1 MQAYRARRYREAIR
15 LFPADIESCREPQR
29 AARLSLLYGN
39 SLLGEG
45 LNREAREVYFTT
57 YRRCRLGQFVGEFR
71 DVGAKALMNAGLA
84 TKNLGEY
91 GPAIQFYR
99 EALRSGLVEKP
110 LERVQARNLLGSLLT
125 RLGEYDEA
133 RQELQDALGEARLL
147 DEELLRSDIHLNL
160 AVLAFHQGNHAVS
173 EQELNSALEAAD
185 GDPERHLRAWVN
197 MGTLLIDQHH
207 ASGAW
212 VYFDKAEDLARRTG
226 RRKHLPLVLAN
237 KARIRQHEGLSIE
250 AVRLASEA
258 MQINEEL
265 QLEDQWVR
273 SCCREVLE
281 ENERDV
287 KDNFRL
293 AEVLIRSHDMIAV
306 SEPMRRIIRDIE
318 ALSASDLPVLVLG
331 ETGTGK
337 ELVARALHNAGPRRS
352 APFVPV
358 NCPAIPDTLFEST
371 LFGHVR
377 GAFTGADRDSRGLVE
392 LAGDGTIFLDEI
404 GDLPLSIQPKLL
416 RFLENGEFQP
426 MGSNE
431 IRYAGARIVSATN
444 RDLVHLRG
452 QQQFREDLL
461 MRISAFRIGL
471 PPLRERREDVYFIAS
486 AVLEE
491 QNRRYGCHKTLSALA
506 LQLLNEYPF
515 PGNVRELRNCILRG
529 FQVADRCI
537 EPEALGLPLHG
548 THSVAV
554 QLQKGPQDERD
565 WRSVLGRAMELPDGV
580 SLEEALN
587 EMERRVI
594 LQALELRQGDR
605 EMVAD
610 DLGLSFRALKYKISK
625 YGIKSRKRVKDRGSR
640 TEEQETRE

>member
-1 MQAYRARRYREAIR
+1 MQAYRARRYREAIE
-15 LFPADIESCREPQR
+15 LFPAEIDSCRDPQS
-29 AARLSLLYGN
+29 AARLCLLHGN
-39 SLLGEG
+39 ALLGEG
-45 LNREAREVYFTT
+45 LNRQAREVYFAT
-57 YRRCRLGQFVGEFR
+57 YRRCRLGQFLGEYR
-71 DVGAKALMNAGLA
+71 DIGAKALMNAGLA

-110 LERVQARNLLGSLLT
+110 LERVQARNLLGSLLS
-125 RLGEYDEA
+125 RLKQYDEA
-133 RQELQDALGEARLL
+133 EAELQKALGEARLL
-147 DEELLRSDIHLNL
+147 GEELLCSDIYLNL
-160 AVLAFHQGNHAVS
+160 AVLAFHQGDHAAS
-173 EQELNSALEAAD
+173 ERELNHALEAAD
-185 GDPERHLRAWVN
+185 GDHERHLRAWIN

-207 ASGAW
+207 AAGAW
-212 VYFDKAEDLARRTG
+212 VYFDKAEDLARRTD
-226 RRKHLPLVLAN
+226 RRKHLPLILAN
-237 KARIRQHEGLSIE
+237 KARIRHRESATLE
-250 AVRLASEA
+250 AVRLANEA
-258 MQINEEL
+258 LQINEEL

-273 SCCREVLE
+273 ECCREVLE
-281 ENERDV
+281 ENNREV

-306 SEPMRRIIRDIE
+306 SESMRRIIRDIE
-318 ALSASDLPVLVLG
+318 ALAGSELPVLVLG

-337 ELVARALHNAGPRRS
+337 ELVARALHNAGSRRS

-392 LAGDGTIFLDEI
+392 LAGEGTIFLDEI

-416 RFLENGEFQP
+416 RFLESGEFQP

-431 IRYAGARIVSATN
+431 IRYSSARIVSATN
-444 RDLVHLRG
+444 RDLLHLHE

-461 MRISAFRIGL
+461 MRISAFRIAL

-491 QNRRYGCHKTLSALA
+491 QNRRYGCHKTLSASA
-506 LQLLNEYPF
+506 LQVLNGYAF

-529 FQVADRCI
+529 FQVAERCI
-537 EPEALGLPLHG
+537 EPEALALPAG
-548 THSVAV
+548 NGSMSGV
-554 QLQKGPQDERD
+554 PQVRAERAQRD
-565 WRSVLGRAMELPDGV
+565 WRSTLGRAMELPEGL

-594 LQALELRQGDR
+594 LQALELRSGDR
-605 EMVAD
+605 EKVAE

-625 YGIKSRKRVKDRGSR
+625 YGIKSRKRFRDRGAR
-640 TEEQETRE
+640 FDEQETRG